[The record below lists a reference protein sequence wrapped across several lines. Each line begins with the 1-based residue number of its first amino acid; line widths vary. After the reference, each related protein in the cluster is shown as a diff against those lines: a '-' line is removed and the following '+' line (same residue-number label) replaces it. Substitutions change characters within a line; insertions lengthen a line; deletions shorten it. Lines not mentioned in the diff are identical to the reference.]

1 MDMKKIAP
9 IISIVSVVIMLL
21 WGMLGNG
28 WSKSW
33 IAVFIGGALIAI
45 LNIVNK
51 DKKEYFLFHVLS
63 DKILGLDPVLVI
75 ICTVFSAHGPDEGVI
90 ACSASCMD

>member
-9 IISIVSVVIMLL
+9 IISIVSVVIMFL

-33 IAVFIGGALIAI
+33 IAVFIGGALIAV
-45 LNIVNK
+45 LSIVNK
-51 DKKEYFLFHVLS
+51 DKKE
-63 DKILGLDPVLVI
+63 
-75 ICTVFSAHGPDEGVI
+75 
-90 ACSASCMD
+90 